1 MVLNQQYALAAW
13 KTNSILSCSKRDV
26 TVPTYSALPRPQV
39 EYCIQAWDPKLKKDV
54 RVQRRAIEIIRR
66 TLLQRQTGAGLA
78 QPEEC
83 FRETLVWCSSTWRE
97 LTSRRGTNFLHGP
110 SVTEQG
116 GMVLNW
122 KCDLDEMSRGKL
134 STERVV
140 RPWHSCTGGSRGQ
153 AGWSPG

>member
-1 MVLNQQYALAAW
+1 MGIDVNLRTQLAWATAKEAKQGISQVLSFLTILPAEPLRLATHSCCGGLKLDMSQQYALASW
-13 KTNSILSCSKRDV
+13 KTNSIQSCSKRDV

-83 FRETLVWCSSTWRE
+83 FRETSVWCSST
-97 LTSRRGTNFLHGP
+97 
-110 SVTEQG
+110 
-116 GMVLNW
+116 
-122 KCDLDEMSRGKL
+122 
-134 STERVV
+134 
-140 RPWHSCTGGSRGQ
+140 
-153 AGWSPG
+153 